1 MYVCIYLS
9 FVALLGPSLVATSGG
24 SSSLQSFSPWR
35 SLSCSTGSRHPGSG
49 VGAGALLLPG
59 TWGLPGPGSILCP
72 CTGGHVLTTE
82 TFTGSSNAP
91 APPGGGRAPPA
102 TSAGALPASQGVR
115 ATSDSTPAGSRPPPL
130 EQPPENL
137 LHRPLMGRRCTGRL
151 TGNTSRGLRPKGSHL
166 QQGYDGR
173 FRKRP
178 CHCWLRCSI
187 VSRSIRVQSS
197 PFRIGVQR
205 ASLCSRARISA
216 GVSRVSLAAC
226 TASGNLAAEAG
237 ARQQRGGLGREGR

>member
-1 MYVCIYLS
+1 MLQAEAPLPCSPSHHGGLS
-9 FVALLGPSLVATSGG
+9 RAA
-24 SSSLQSFSPWR
+24 R
-35 SLSCSTGSRHPGSG
+35 
-49 VGAGALLLPG
+49 APG
-59 TWGLPGPGSILCP
+59 TQAQELAPGLCCSLARGVFLDQDQSCAPALAGTFLP
-72 CTGGHVLTTE
+72 TE

-130 EQPPENL
+130 EQSPENL

>member
-1 MYVCIYLS
+1 MY
-9 FVALLGPSLVATSGG
+9 LLILCCFARAFSSCYKRRLLFLAVLLTMAVSLVQHGLQAPRLRSWRRGFAAPWHVG
-24 SSSLQSFSPWR
+24 SSWTRINLY
-35 SLSCSTGSRHPGSG
+35 
-49 VGAGALLLPG
+49 
-59 TWGLPGPGSILCP
+59 P